1 MFVSDLFLFKLGN
14 NSLDWSVCVPNS
26 SPEQY
31 NNEHV
36 ECVTGGSNR
45 TGESEVKVRFGR
57 AQRHLQDK
65 MYHYT
70 PDPNVTHAAPSK
82 SFLR

>member
-1 MFVSDLFLFKLGN
+1 
-14 NSLDWSVCVPNS
+14 

-31 NNEHV
+31 NNERV

-45 TGESEVKVRFGR
+45 TGESGVTVRFGR
-57 AQRHLQDK
+57 AERHLQEVL
-65 MYHYT
+65 YQYT

-82 SFLR
+82 SFI